1 MKAIAIGLSVAIGLG
16 ILAVILYYVGWGA
29 IVREILALGWLG
41 SLVLAADFF
50 LTFFFWALTWRII
63 LRAYEIEAPWRAVL
77 RALLSGYTVSYLTPS
92 LYFGGEP
99 VRVYVFSKEIGLP
112 QPQLYATVF
121 VAKLLEAISLV
132 LFVLLGVFYALF
144 AGGNLPPI
152 HRESL
157 LYGTIFFSFWVFLGS
172 LNFVLNLGLGTRLI
186 RGLERLLPWWKVALE
201 KAARKVALV
210 EGEIHQ
216 AFHQSSKLPATA
228 LAFLSSFAANLL
240 IYLRPQIF
248 FYFSQAK
255 LFSFPNLSLAYSL
268 WVILAALL
276 WITPGGIGI
285 AEGGWVGILA
295 LIGVGRAGAVAFAL
309 VLKGLELT
317 LVILGVSLLMEF
329 GLLRRSRSRR

>member
-1 MKAIAIGLSVAIGLG
+1 MKAIAIGLSVALGLG
-16 ILAVILYYVGWGA
+16 ILAFILYYVGWGA
-29 IVREILALGWLG
+29 IAREIVALGWLG
-41 SLVLAADFF
+41 SLVLAGDFF

-63 LRAYEIEAPWRAVL
+63 LRAYEIKAPWRAVL
-77 RALLSGYTVSYLTPS
+77 RALLSGYAVGYLTPS
-92 LYFGGEP
+92 MYFGGEP

-112 QPQLYATVF
+112 QPRLYATVF

-132 LFVLLGVFYALF
+132 IFVLLGVYYALF
-144 AGGNLPPI
+144 AGGNLSPI
-152 HRESL
+152 QREAL
-157 LYGTIFFSFWVFLGS
+157 LYGTIFFSFWVFLGC
-172 LNFVLNLGLGTRLI
+172 LNFVLNLGLGARLM
-186 RGLERLLPWWKVALE
+186 RGLLWLLPWKAALRKAAEKVAF
-201 KAARKVALV
+201 V

-216 AFHQSSKLPATA
+216 AFHQGSKLPATA
-228 LAFLSSFAANLL
+228 LAFLSSFVANLL

-255 LFSFPNLSLAYSL
+255 LFSFANLSLAYAL

-329 GLLRRSRSRR
+329 GLVRHSRR